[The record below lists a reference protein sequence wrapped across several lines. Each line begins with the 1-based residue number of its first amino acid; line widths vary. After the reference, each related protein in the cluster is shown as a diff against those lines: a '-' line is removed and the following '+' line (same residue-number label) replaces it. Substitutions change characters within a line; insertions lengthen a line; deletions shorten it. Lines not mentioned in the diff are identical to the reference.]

1 MKKCTK
7 FLISIMAFLFL
18 IGINIPPN
26 VFAATSSNII
36 GKTSVDVN
44 KIWTVKFNNEL
55 DKSTIDGKDNVL
67 VLDDKGVKV
76 NTKIEYKDSKTLLI
90 SPIKNYDYG
99 KKYTIIV
106 KDTVKSKKGE
116 GMKKAVQMD
125 FTTKSNATQIK
136 TIEDMSQILYKGE
149 KYTLPSVVKAV
160 MSNGTEQNVSI
171 KWDNTYINTLNPGTY
186 NYKGTVSGYDK
197 QVNLK
202 VVVSSSSGVD
212 LSRINK
218 VCIDPAGA
226 SNLKLLTGPTGVKDN
241 DVNLAISLKLGKL
254 LEGKGIKVAYTRQK
268 DSVSWNESE
277 DVEKRCKIAND
288 SESEVLISVRSNY
301 YSSSTAEGI
310 ETYYLGTDTKGKTL
324 AQQVQKNMISKT
336 NAKDRTSQEIGQNH
350 VKFLQGFK
358 GSGILVY
365 GGFISNPDEEKLLNS
380 SEYQD
385 KIAQGIADS
394 IMHSSSNNTISS
406 VKDINVNVNQ
416 GDSYTLPTKVTAI
429 DEKNNSI
436 QADVIW
442 EVSSVDTSN
451 AGTYVIKGRVNNYS
465 KLVTLTIVV
474 SPKKAAKYKIC
485 IDPGHGGYDS
495 GTIGYS
501 GTKEKDIALQVS
513 LKVGQ
518 LLEKNGIDV
527 VYTRTSDNV
536 PWPPIKEIE
545 LKMRCDISNK
555 AKANYFVSIHANSV
569 DGSPSTSGIETLYGS
584 NRTDGIPLAK
594 NIQREMVAATGG
606 RDRGI
611 KERNNIYVVKWP
623 DAPPALVEL
632 EFTSNPQKEKL
643 LKTSEYQQKCAEAIV
658 RGIMKTLK

>member
-1 MKKCTK
+1 MKQCTK

-26 VFAATSSNII
+26 VFAATSSNIM
-36 GKTSVDVN
+36 GKASVDVN
-44 KIWTVKFNNEL
+44 KIWTIKFNNEL
-55 DKSTIDGKDNVL
+55 DKSTIEGKDNVL
-67 VLDDKGVKV
+67 VLDDKGAKV
-76 NTKIEYKDSKTLLI
+76 NTKIQYKDSKTLLI

-106 KDTVKSKKGE
+106 KDTVKSKKGK

-171 KWDNTYINTLNPGTY
+171 KWDNTYINTLKPGTY

-197 QVNLK
+197 KVNLK
-202 VVVSSSSGVD
+202 VVVSSSSGAD
-212 LSRINK
+212 LSRITK
-218 VCIDPAGA
+218 VCIDPASA
-226 SNLKLLTGPTGVKDN
+226 SNLKLLTGPTGVNDN
-241 DVNLAISLKLGKL
+241 DVNLKIALKLGKL
-254 LEGKGIKVAYTRQK
+254 LESKGIKVAYTRQK
-268 DSVSWNESE
+268 DSVSWNQSE

-288 SESEVLISVRSNY
+288 SDSEVLISIRSNY

-310 ETYYLGTDTKGKTL
+310 ETYYLGKDTKSKDL
-324 AQQVQKNMISKT
+324 AQQVQKNVISKT
-336 NAKDRTSQEIGQNH
+336 NAKDRTAQKIGENH
-350 VKFLQGFK
+350 IELLQDFNGV
-358 GSGILVY
+358 GILIY
-365 GGFISNPDEEKLLNS
+365 GGFISNPNEEKLLNS
-380 SEYQD
+380 SQYQD

-394 IMHSSSNNTISS
+394 INNSTNNKIVSI
-406 VKDINVNVNQ
+406 KDINANVNQ
-416 GDSYTLPTKVTAI
+416 GESYTLPTKVMAI
-429 DEKNNSI
+429 DEKSNSV
-436 QADVIW
+436 QADIVW
-442 EVSSVDTSN
+442 EVSSIDTNN

-474 SPKKAAKYKIC
+474 SPKKVAKYKIC
-485 IDPGHGGYDS
+485 IDSGHGGYDS

-518 LLEKNGIDV
+518 LLQKNGIDV

-536 PWPPIKEIE
+536 PWPPIKGKE
-545 LKMRCDISNK
+545 LEMRCDISNK
-555 AKANYFVSIHANSV
+555 AKVNYFVSIHLNSV

-594 NIQREMVAATGG
+594 NIQKEMVAATGG

-611 KERNNIYVVKWP
+611 KKRNDVYVVKWP
-623 DAPPALVEL
+623 DAPPVLVEL
-632 EFTSNPQKEKL
+632 EFISNPQKEKL